1 MDMVMQRRDSPSWL
15 HEHDDDD
22 DDECPQCT
30 AQGDTDLLPV

>member
-1 MDMVMQRRDSPSWL
+1 MQRRDSPSWL
-15 HEHDDDD
+15 HEHDDD